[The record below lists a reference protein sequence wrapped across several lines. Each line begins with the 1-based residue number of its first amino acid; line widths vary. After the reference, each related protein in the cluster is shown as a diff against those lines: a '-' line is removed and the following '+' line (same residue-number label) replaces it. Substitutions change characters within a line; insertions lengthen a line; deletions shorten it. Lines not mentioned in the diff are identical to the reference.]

1 MPVNPTSAVAS
12 GPECPFR
19 AVHSMGLPRL
29 LERLGISLLVSTY
42 QAGKLMAVRQVDGAI
57 HTLLRAFERPM
68 GIAVKGNRQFVLG
81 TSKQLWDFRN
91 APEIARQLR
100 PLGHYDACFL
110 PRASFVTGDILGHD
124 LCWAGDELWIVN
136 TLFSCLCTLDF
147 DHSFVPRWQPPFVSA
162 LVPQDRC
169 HLNGLCVVDN
179 HPRYVTALGDTDTPE
194 GWRINKAHGG
204 ILIDVATGQ
213 IISRGLSMPH
223 SPRLHGGRLWLLEG
237 GTGRLS
243 IVEDSSGRCE
253 TVTEFPGFA
262 RGLAFHDSYAF
273 VGLSKIRESAT
284 FGGLPIASRVEDLRC
299 GIWVVDLNAARTVE
313 FMQFQTGV
321 DEIFAIEGLPG
332 IRFPEVL
339 GFEEDTLDKT
349 YVLPS

>member
-1 MPVNPTSAVAS
+1 
-12 GPECPFR
+12 
-19 AVHSMGLPRL
+19 MGLPRL

-42 QAGKLMAVRQVDGAI
+42 QAGKLMAVRQVDGTM
-57 HTLLRAFERPM
+57 HTLLRTFERPM
-68 GIAVKGNRQFVLG
+68 GIAVKDNRQFALG

-91 APEIARQLR
+91 APEIARQIK
-100 PLGHYDACFL
+100 PLGQYDTCFL

-124 LCWAGDELWIVN
+124 LGWAGDELWIVN

-179 HPRYVTALGDTDTPE
+179 QPRYVTALGDTDTPE

-204 ILIDVATGQ
+204 ILIDVATRQ

-223 SPRLHGGRLWLLEG
+223 SPRLHGDRLWLLEG

-243 IVEDSSGRCE
+243 IVEVASGRCE

-262 RGLAFHDSYAF
+262 RGVAFHDSYAF

-299 GIWVVDLNAARTVE
+299 GIWVVDLNAARIVE
-313 FMQFQTGV
+313 FMQFQSGV
-321 DEIFAIEGLPG
+321 DEIFAIEVLAG